1 MEFEDMIYRLDENE
15 NAKILYRES
24 GECVTRIDANVYP
37 IGANLSTRYE
47 HPRGIILTV
56 ADAEKLGICPE

>member
-1 MEFEDMIYRLDENE
+1 MKFDDMFYRLDENGNAEILFRE
-15 NAKILYRES
+15 NGES
-24 GECVTRIDANVYP
+24 VTRIDANVYP
-37 IGANLSTRYE
+37 IGADLSARYE